1 MSKQDQFFEGDE
13 WSADESAQLRSL
25 ARERIPSH
33 ELKGKTVAALHSHGF
48 LAAQAS
54 GSPRRMIALL
64 AAASVIFIAGALVG
78 YFAARRSPAPEVQPR
93 MANREQVAQ
102 AESVNNNQPV
112 RHVVWY

>member
-1 MSKQDQFFEGDE
+1 MNDNEEFLEESHWSRDETILMST
-13 WSADESAQLRSL
+13 L

-33 ELKGKTVAALHSHGF
+33 ELKGRTIAALHQNGF
-48 LAAQAS
+48 LASPS
-54 GSPRRMIALL
+54 GSPRRTIALL

-78 YFAARRSPAPEVQPR
+78 YFAARRAPAAEVPSR

-102 AESVNNNQPV
+102 AESATNTQPV

>member
-1 MSKQDQFFEGDE
+1 MSKQNESFEGDE
-13 WSADESAQLRSL
+13 WSADENAQLRSL

-33 ELKGKTVAALHSHGF
+33 ELKGKTISALHSHGF
-48 LAAQAS
+48 LAAPAS

-78 YFAARRSPAPEVQPR
+78 YLAARSAPAPAVEPR

-102 AESVNNNQPV
+102 AESVNNTKPV

>member
-1 MSKQDQFFEGDE
+1 MSKQDEFLEGDE
-13 WSADESAQLRSL
+13 WSADENAQLRSL

-33 ELKGKTVAALHSHGF
+33 ELKGRTVAAWHDHGF
-48 LAAQAS
+48 LATPVSA
-54 GSPRRMIALL
+54 SPRRTMALL